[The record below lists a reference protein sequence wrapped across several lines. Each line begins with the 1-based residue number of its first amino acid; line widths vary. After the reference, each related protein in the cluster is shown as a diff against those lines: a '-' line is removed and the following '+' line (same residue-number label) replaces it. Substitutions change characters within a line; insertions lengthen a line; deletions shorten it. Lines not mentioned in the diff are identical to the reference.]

1 MTLPYDAIV
10 FDLDGTLVDTAPDL
24 HRSLNHVLAD
34 AGLQPVAL
42 DDVRHMVGHGAR
54 RLVELGFAANGTTGE
69 RDLEAGVQ
77 TFLAYYADHLADTS
91 VPFPGAVDCLE
102 RLTAAGAVLGVC
114 TNKAERYSTALLDAL
129 GLSRFFAA
137 VVGGDS
143 LPVRKPDG
151 GHLTGTLDAMGA
163 GGRRAVMIGD
173 TTTDVAA
180 ARNAGVPVA
189 AVSFGYT
196 AGPAADLGADGVIDH
211 FDGLE
216 TVLAAMAATSKP
228 ANA

>member
-24 HRSLNHVLAD
+24 HRSLNHVLAE
-34 AGLQPVAL
+34 AGLKPVAL
-42 DDVRHMVGHGAR
+42 SDLRHMVGHGAR
-54 RLVELGFAANGTTGE
+54 RMVELGLAANGATDQH
-69 RDLEAGVQ
+69 DLEAAVQ

-102 RLTAAGAVLGVC
+102 RLAADGAVLGVC
-114 TNKAERYSTALLDAL
+114 TNKWERYSTTLLDAL
-129 GLSRFFAA
+129 DLSKYFAA

-143 LPVRKPDG
+143 LAVRKPDG
-151 GHLTGTLDAMGA
+151 GHITGTLDAMGA
-163 GGRRAVMIGD
+163 AGRRAVMIGD
-173 TTTDVAA
+173 TATDVTA

-196 AGPAADLGADGVIDH
+196 AEPAAALGADGVIDH

-216 TVLAAMAATSKP
+216 TVLAAMAATSRP